1 MKKFIENLVQLGKG
15 APWIYIL
22 MSHLYTSLAFA
33 LKSNT
38 KLLKKSSNRFREYIK
53 QSTTKIFWGK
63 QLNHQRHVN
72 FVMKKAAKMVNKR
85 NHLYLLNSTM
95 QDELIFI
102 SHALLLESGIKF
114 ETLIAHLMIPVLA
127 QPTNLVKK
135 HKDLIIILHWVKE
148 DCNSP
153 DLV

>member
-1 MKKFIENLVQLGKG
+1 MLLHSRATPSSSKK
-15 APWIYIL
+15 
-22 MSHLYTSLAFA
+22 
-33 LKSNT
+33 LKQIPRIPQANYYQD
-38 KLLKKSSNRFREYIK
+38 LL
-53 QSTTKIFWGK
+53 GK

-72 FVMKKAAKMVNKR
+72 FVMKKAAKMVNKH

-95 QDELIFI
+95 RDELIFI

-127 QPTNLVKK
+127 QTTNLVKK
-135 HKDLIIILHWVKE
+135 HKDLINILHWVKE